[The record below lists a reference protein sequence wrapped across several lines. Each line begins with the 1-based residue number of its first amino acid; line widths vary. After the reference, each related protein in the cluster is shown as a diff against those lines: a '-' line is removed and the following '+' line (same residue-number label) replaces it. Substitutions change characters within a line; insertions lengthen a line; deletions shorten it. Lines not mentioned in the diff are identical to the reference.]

1 MKLDLDQFSGES
13 QSSESLQFENM
24 DDNDVNRK
32 ASYQADI
39 INNLTNEKNDGSLKP
54 PPSQPLIQ
62 SLTNTVQTLKE
73 TTTPRSGNGGL

>member
-32 ASYQADI
+32 
-39 INNLTNEKNDGSLKP
+39 DGSLKP
-54 PPSQPLIQ
+54 PPSQQLIQ
-62 SLTNTVQTLKE
+62 SLTNTIQKLKE
-73 TTTPRSGNGGL
+73 TTPRSGNGGL